1 MVALLRSECS
11 KATML
16 RTWRPFGRSGTPYP
30 CPVSEPL
37 PADWTAWRRH
47 IDLDAYE
54 RRWQRLA
61 EAGVDPHGEVA
72 LVQTYAPRSVL
83 DAGCGTG
90 RVAVELAHRGIAA
103 VGVDNDP
110 DMIAAARAKSPQQ
123 RWIVADLADLALPDR
138 FDVVVLAG
146 NVVPYIA
153 ADRRAAAVEACAR
166 HLAPG
171 GVLVAGFA
179 LRPGWPDLGA
189 YDGWCRSAGLTLAD
203 RWATWDRQPYTDGDY
218 AVSAHTISTGSPS
231 P

>member
-1 MVALLRSECS
+1 MHDA
-11 KATML
+11 
-16 RTWRPFGRSGTPYP
+16 YP

-47 IDLDAYE
+47 TDLDAYE

-103 VGVDNDP
+103 VGVDNDA
-110 DMIAAARAKSPQQ
+110 DMIAAARAKSPDQ

-166 HLAPG
+166 HLAARRRARRG
-171 GVLVAGFA
+171 LRAASGMAGPRRGRRVVQVRRAHARRPLGHLGPAA
-179 LRPGWPDLGA
+179 LHRRRLRRVRTHDSTGTRHRD
-189 YDGWCRSAGLTLAD
+189 RSAGEARGVAQALDVAQ
-203 RWATWDRQPYTDGDY
+203 R
-218 AVSAHTISTGSPS
+218 
-231 P
+231 